1 MKAII
6 VDDEPHVLAVA
17 RLLVDWEKYHI
28 HQLFE
33 CMDATEALEIIER
46 EQPAILLSDI
56 RMPQMDGLTLIEK
69 AREKNPDLKSIL
81 ISAYS
86 DFAYAQKAVGLGCVD
101 YLLKPLTEEGLND
114 AVEKAVTQY
123 NYEKN
128 LRSESQSDKSHILFS
143 RYLQEGRSNEY
154 WQNLL
159 AAAPFL
165 ADTELFHLGILF
177 SQKEDTALEPVA
189 EFLHQYLYRENIGIA
204 ALRSKNI
211 IVVLLPVY
219 DYSPVER
226 VQQLILRLEE
236 KFSVSLPSAFSSI
249 CALPKDWDDAYIST
263 KRMVLLSCGT
273 DTLEQIHQY
282 ILEHYAEDL
291 SLDYLAEHFGL
302 SLSYLSRSFK
312 KRYHN
317 GLINFLTEIRINKA
331 IVLMKDHS
339 SSIAEIALQVGI
351 PDPKYFSRVFRRVT
365 GCSPAEYRKES
376 GDSL

>member
-1 MKAII
+1 MDIFDLKCKGVQKMKAII

-128 LRSESQSDKSHILFS
+128 LHSESQSDKSHILFS

-204 ALRSKNI
+204 TLRSKNI

-219 DYSPVER
+219 DYSPVDR
-226 VQQLILRLEE
+226 VQQLILRL
-236 KFSVSLPSAFSSI
+236 
-249 CALPKDWDDAYIST
+249 
-263 KRMVLLSCGT
+263 
-273 DTLEQIHQY
+273 
-282 ILEHYAEDL
+282 
-291 SLDYLAEHFGL
+291 
-302 SLSYLSRSFK
+302 
-312 KRYHN
+312 
-317 GLINFLTEIRINKA
+317 
-331 IVLMKDHS
+331 
-339 SSIAEIALQVGI
+339 
-351 PDPKYFSRVFRRVT
+351 
-365 GCSPAEYRKES
+365 
-376 GDSL
+376 

>member
-177 SQKEDTALEPVA
+177 SQEEDTALEPVA
-189 EFLHQYLYRENIGIA
+189 EFLHQYLYRENLGIA

-219 DYSPVER
+219 DYSPVDR
-226 VQQLILRLEE
+226 VQQLT
-236 KFSVSLPSAFSSI
+236 PSG
-249 CALPKDWDDAYIST
+249 W
-263 KRMVLLSCGT
+263 KR
-273 DTLEQIHQY
+273 
-282 ILEHYAEDL
+282 
-291 SLDYLAEHFGL
+291 
-302 SLSYLSRSFK
+302 
-312 KRYHN
+312 
-317 GLINFLTEIRINKA
+317 NFLFRCLLHSAVSVFSPKTGMTRIFPPNEWCSSPVELIRSNRFINTFWN
-331 IVLMKDHS
+331 IM
-339 SSIAEIALQVGI
+339 
-351 PDPKYFSRVFRRVT
+351 
-365 GCSPAEYRKES
+365 RKTCRWIIWPNTL
-376 GDSL
+376 G